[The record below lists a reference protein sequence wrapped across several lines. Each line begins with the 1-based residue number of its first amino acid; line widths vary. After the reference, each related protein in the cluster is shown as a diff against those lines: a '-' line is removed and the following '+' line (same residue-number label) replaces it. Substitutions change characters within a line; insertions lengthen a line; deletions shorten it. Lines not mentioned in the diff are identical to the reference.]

1 MRVLIAEDE
10 KNLNKLIKKALEKEG
25 LYVDACLDG
34 QDALDHF
41 LSASYDAAIL
51 DIMMPKIDGITLVK
65 TVRAKKIST
74 PILLLTAKDSIEDR
88 VNGLDAGADD
98 YLIKPFDFKE
108 LMARIRSITRK
119 YSSAKTSILSVGT
132 LQLNRAE
139 RTVLRDGKLIELS
152 AKEFALLELLMVN
165 AGQVLTRSQIEESIY
180 DFDYEGAS
188 NVVDVYISFLRKKI
202 DASYEKKYIH
212 TIRGVGFSIKE

>member
-51 DIMMPKIDGITLVK
+51 DIMMPKIDGIALVK